1 MQRLTQNL
9 LGLVTLV
16 MIVLTAS
23 PSVAQ
28 LPSWFPG
35 SGDKEEQPAETAYP
49 STATPPPVQEPM
61 VDSPMFDISWP
72 KVEMPKFSWKPSWG
86 GGDQTATKAPSE
98 NPVSQA
104 LDKVGDASK
113 SAADSVRNAWSSGI
127 ARITPS
133 SQPSNTQVANN
144 KEPGFWSRMFGP
156 EPKPE
161 GSRTVTEFLA
171 QERPGT
177 VQR

>member
-1 MQRLTQNL
+1 MQRQTQ
-9 LGLVTLV
+9 TLV
-16 MIVLTAS
+16 GVLTVVMFVFTAS

-35 SGDKEEQPAETAYP
+35 GGDKEEPTTEAYP
-49 STATPPPVQEPM
+49 TTATPPKVEEPM

-86 GGDQTATKAPSE
+86 SGDDAMKAPSE
-98 NPVSQA
+98 NPVSKA
-104 LDKVGDASK
+104 LDSVGDASK
-113 SAADSVRNAWSSGI
+113 SAASSVRNAWNSGI
-127 ARITPS
+127 AKITPS
-133 SQPSNTQVANN
+133 SQPTSTQVAKS
-144 KEPGFWSRMFGP
+144 KEPGFWSRMFGGEP
-156 EPKPE
+156 EPQ
-161 GSRTVTEFLA
+161 GSQTVTEFLA